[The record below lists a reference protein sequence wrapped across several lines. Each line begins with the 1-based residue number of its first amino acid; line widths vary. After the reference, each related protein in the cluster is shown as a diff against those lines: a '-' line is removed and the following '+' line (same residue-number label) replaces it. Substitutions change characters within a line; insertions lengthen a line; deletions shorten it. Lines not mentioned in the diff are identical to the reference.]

1 MDRRIVFTGSGGQG
15 VITAAIILAEAA
27 AIYENLNAVQTQ
39 TYGPE
44 ARGGATRADIIISE
58 KPIRHPKVINPHIL
72 VCLTQEAYVKYAG
85 ILRPGGLLLTDTNYV
100 EVDQRVDA
108 RQVELNMYRTVM
120 DEIGKPIVF
129 NICMLGAIIRLGG
142 LMDPESVV
150 KVLAAKIA
158 PEMLKMNKKALGIGI
173 EAGGG
178 KYEEGIE
185 CCGRL
190 LQSLFQLHIR

>member
-1 MDRRIVFTGSGGQG
+1 MDKRIVFTGSGGQG

-72 VCLTQEAYVKYAG
+72 VCLTQEAYIKYAG
-85 ILRPGGLLLTDTNYV
+85 ILRPGGLLLTDAKYV
-100 EVDQRVDA
+100 EVDHRVDA
-108 RQVELNMYRTVM
+108 RQVALNMYKTVM

-129 NICMLGAIIRLGG
+129 NICMLGAIIRLTG
-142 LMDPESVV
+142 LIDPESVI
-150 KVLAAKIA
+150 KVLATKIP
-158 PEMLKMNKKALGIGI
+158 PEMIQMNSRALQIGI
-173 EAGGG
+173 ELA
-178 KYEEGIE
+178 EESMKK
-185 CCGRL
+185 L
-190 LQSLFQLHIR
+190 

>member
-1 MDRRIVFTGSGGQG
+1 MDKRIVFSGSGGQG

-72 VCLTQEAYVKYAG
+72 VCLTQEAYIKYAG
-85 ILRPGGLLLTDTNYV
+85 ILRPGGLLLTDAKYV

-108 RQVELNMYRTVM
+108 RQVELNMYRSVM

-129 NICMLGAIIRLGG
+129 NICMLGAIIRLAG
-142 LMDPESVV
+142 LIDPESVV
-150 KVLAAKIA
+150 KVLTAKIA
-158 PEMLKMNKKALGIGI
+158 PEMIGLNKKALLIGI
-173 EAGGG
+173 ELA
-178 KYEEGIE
+178 EENMKK
-185 CCGRL
+185 
-190 LQSLFQLHIR
+190 Q